1 MPVYS
6 PEYGPVHSRIF
17 RDPDEEKE
25 TKAISIEDTAYWFAD
40 SQGGCSVAFNRPC
53 SRARVSR
60 KYSGSH
66 SLALNHLRF
75 KGSDLAA
82 QQARFIR
89 PVSRKE

>member
-40 SQGGCSVAFNRPC
+40 SQGEGCAGCLVFFSVVAEAGAAERRSSF
-53 SRARVSR
+53 SQSQVARKPQVS
-60 KYSGSH
+60 GI
-66 SLALNHLRF
+66 
-75 KGSDLAA
+75 A
-82 QQARFIR
+82 QE
-89 PVSRKE
+89 K